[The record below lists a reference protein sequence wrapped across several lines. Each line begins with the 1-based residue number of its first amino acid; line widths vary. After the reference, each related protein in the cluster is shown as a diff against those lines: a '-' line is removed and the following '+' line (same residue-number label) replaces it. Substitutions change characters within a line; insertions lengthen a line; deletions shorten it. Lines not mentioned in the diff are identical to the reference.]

1 MKINSKDF
9 RVRPGTKV
17 GVLREVIRKSKPYVR
32 LTPAVADGGWTEGKY
47 LISIEG
53 GGLRGGGAKENDPD
67 ADHARVV
74 ESLHRNQW
82 NVQDG
87 TRSNVRVVVVLT
99 RWSSHSYGELK
110 RFCDRHG
117 KLFVWLPGGYS
128 PNQFA
133 SQIMAQR
140 GDLLRQETGS
150 RVATSQS

>member
-1 MKINSKDF
+1 
-9 RVRPGTKV
+9 
-17 GVLREVIRKSKPYVR
+17 
-32 LTPAVADGGWTEGKY
+32 
-47 LISIEG
+47 
-53 GGLRGGGAKENDPD
+53 
-67 ADHARVV
+67 
-74 ESLHRNQW
+74 
-82 NVQDG
+82 
-87 TRSNVRVVVVLT
+87 VLT